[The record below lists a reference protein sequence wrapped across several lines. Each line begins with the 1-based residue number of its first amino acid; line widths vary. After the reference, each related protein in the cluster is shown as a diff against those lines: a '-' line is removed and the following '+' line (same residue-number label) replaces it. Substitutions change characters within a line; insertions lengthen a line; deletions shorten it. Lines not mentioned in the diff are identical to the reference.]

1 MRWTGAKAP
10 ADGDN
15 SFPAAQL
22 ISYTPPSSFIHP
34 PSIPPPP
41 PADILA
47 PPGYRIQSI
56 IGNQQSNISGGP
68 GGDGANEK
76 DKKKDKPKYEPP
88 PPPTT
93 RIGRKKRRAAGPSTA
108 SKLPDIYPTSRC
120 KLRYLR
126 MQRVHDHLL
135 LEEEY
140 VENMERLRKTKA
152 QATLDTARGDFDIMD
167 RNADERGRVDDM
179 RGSPMGVGN
188 LEELIDD
195 DHAIVSSATGPEYY
209 VSIMSFVDKDLLE
222 PGASILLH
230 HKSVSVVGVLTEESD
245 PLVSVMKLDKAPTE
259 SYADIGGL
267 ETQIQEVRESVELPL
282 LHPELYEEMGIKPP
296 KGVILYGAPGTG
308 KTLLAKAV
316 ANQTS
321 ATFLRI
327 VGSELIQKYLGDGP
341 RLVRQ
346 IFQVAAEHA
355 PSIVFID
362 EIDAIGTKRYD
373 STSGGERE
381 IQRTMLELLN
391 QLDGFDDRGDVK
403 VIMATNKIE
412 TLDPALI
419 RPGRIDRKILFE
431 NPDQNTKK
439 KIFTLHT
446 SKMSLGDDVDLDEF
460 INQKDDLSGADIR
473 AICTEAGLMALRER
487 RMRVQMDDFR
497 AARERIMKT
506 KQDGGPVEGLYL
518 ANIDLASEV
527 ISIDSPRHTT
537 FAIMDGFDEEAFK
550 KFFPTS
556 FGRQEKKA
564 DVSAQIDRTKRT
576 EVSAQSDREAALVGD
591 ASAEVNAESEKE
603 RQPDG
608 SGSDSGSDDSDD
620 DSDDDEDEFP
630 VSHELTFKTHD
641 RAVTT
646 LTADP
651 SGSRLITG
659 STDCTIKL
667 HDFASMT
674 PSTVRAFKSVDPSA
688 KKQSAAQEAHAVH
701 YAAFNPL
708 APAYVLVVS
717 ATSQPRILDRDG
729 ETVTEFAKGDM
740 YLRDLHN
747 TKGHISEVT
756 SGAWCPTDENLCAT
770 AGTDSTV
777 RIWDANNGRSQ
788 KEVIVHKSRVAGSAG
803 RTKMTAVAWGS
814 PKQGGP
820 NVLVS
825 AALDGSLVMWSGNGP
840 FTRPS
845 AEVRDAHTRDT
856 WTSGIDIS
864 SDGRLVI
871 TKGGDDTIKLWDTR
885 KFKQPITT
893 IHHPSSSSRFPS
905 SNIVFSPTSANVL
918 TGSET
923 GHLHI
928 LNPATLKPELI
939 TPVTPGSP
947 LISVIWHEKMNQII
961 TGSANAETHVLYN
974 PTMSTKGA
982 ALVMSKAPKRRHI
995 DDDPSLTM
1003 DLTQGISGDSVVV
1016 GSNGVPHYSSATWSA
1031 RHPNVGLTA
1040 SGRSRD
1046 PRRPHIPAQTPFA
1059 KSQPDER
1066 HIRENIPLSSM
1077 RDEDPR
1083 EALLKYAEKAEKD
1096 PIFTKAWKETQPTPI
1111 YRDLSDEEDEP
1122 GPDKKK
1128 ARR

>member
-1 MRWTGAKAP
+1 M
-10 ADGDN
+10 
-15 SFPAAQL
+15 
-22 ISYTPPSSFIHP
+22 
-34 PSIPPPP
+34 
-41 PADILA
+41 
-47 PPGYRIQSI
+47 
-56 IGNQQSNISGGP
+56 GNQQSNIGGGP
-68 GGDGANEK
+68 GGDGRDEK
-76 DKKKDKPKYEPP
+76 DKKKDKPRYEPP

-93 RIGRKKRRAAGPSTA
+93 RLGRKKRKAAGPSTA
-108 SKLPDIYPTSRC
+108 SKLPDIFPTSRC

-152 QATLDTARGDFDIMD
+152 QAALDSANRNDLDIMD
-167 RNADERGRVDDM
+167 RNADERSRVDDM

-518 ANIDLASEV
+518 TSSIAS
-527 ISIDSPRHTT
+527 DKRPA
-537 FAIMDGFDEEAFK
+537 AIMDGFDEEAFK

-556 FGRQEKKA
+556 FGKQEKKT
-564 DVSAQIDRTKRT
+564 DVSSQIDRTKRA
-576 EVSAQSDREAALVGD
+576 EVS
-591 ASAEVNAESEKE
+591 VN
-603 RQPDG
+603 PDG
-608 SGSDSGSDDSDD
+608 DDKKAGITGEATTDTTPVAEEANQKNDSDSDDGSDDSDD
-620 DSDDDEDEFP
+620 DSDDEDEFP
-630 VSHELTFKTHD
+630 VSHELVLKTHD

-646 LTADP
+646 LTVDP
-651 SGSRLITG
+651 AGSRLITG

-674 PSTVRAFKSVDPSA
+674 PSTIRAFKSVDPSA

-708 APAYVLVVS
+708 SPSYVMVVS
-717 ATSQPRILDRDG
+717 ATPQPRILSRDG
-729 ETVTEFAKGDM
+729 DTVTEFVKGDM

-756 SGAWCPTDENLCAT
+756 GGVWCPTDENLCAT

-777 RIWDANNGRSQ
+777 RIWDANVGRSQ
-788 KEVIVHKSRVAGSAG
+788 KEVIVHKSKMAGSAG
-803 RTKMTAVAWGS
+803 RSKMTAVAWGS

-820 NVLVS
+820 NVLVA
-825 AALDGSLVMWSGNGP
+825 AALDGSLLMWSGNGP
-840 FTRPS
+840 YTRPS
-845 AEVRDAHTRDT
+845 AEIRDAHAKDT
-856 WTSGIDIS
+856 WTSGIDVS

-893 IHHPSSSSRFPS
+893 VAHPSSTRYPS
-905 SNIVFSPTSANVL
+905 SNIIFSPTSANVL

-928 LNPATLKPELI
+928 LNPATLKPELV
-939 TPVTPGSP
+939 TPVTPGLP
-947 LISVIWHEKMNQII
+947 VISVLWHEKMNQII

-974 PTMSTKGA
+974 PNMSTKGA
-982 ALVMSKAPKRRHI
+982 ALIMSKAPKRRHI

-1016 GSNGVPHYSSATWSA
+1016 GSNGVPHYSSSTWSA
-1031 RHPNVGLTA
+1031 RHPTIGLTA
-1040 SGRSRD
+1040 SGRPRD
-1046 PRRPHIPAQTPFA
+1046 PRRPHLPAQTPFA
-1059 KSQPDER
+1059 KSQPDEK

-1083 EALLKYAEKAEKD
+1083 EALLKYADKAEKD

-1111 YRDLSDEEDEP
+1111 YRDISDDENEQ
-1122 GPDKKK
+1122 GPDKKRAK
-1128 ARR
+1128 R